1 MNSGMTSAQAR
12 KHVRRV
18 VARSGSSFS
27 AGMKVLPRK
36 RRDAMYAVYAFCREI
51 DDIADEGGSQAEK
64 LAALEEWR
72 EELERLF
79 EGHPTFPTAI
89 ALLDPVRE
97 FILPKDE
104 FLMLIEGMEADARGP
119 IQAPSMEELLS
130 YCRKVAG
137 AVGMLSI
144 RIFGARVDE
153 AATKFAVSLG
163 DALQLTNILR
173 DVTEDEEMDRL
184 YLPKELLDLHGIGSY
199 DPQAVLSDPK
209 LGAVCSD
216 VAGVAR
222 ERFGEARLALEL
234 LDWRVMRPALL
245 MMGVYEYTLDRLEER
260 GWDQVHVPLNISKW
274 EKAVTALRWAFRP
287 PL

>member
-1 MNSGMTSAQAR
+1 MTPAQAK

-27 AGMKVLPRK
+27 AGMKILPR
-36 RRDAMYAVYAFCREI
+36 RRRNAMYAVYAFCREI
-51 DDIADEGGSQAEK
+51 DDIADEGGTQAEK
-64 LAALEEWR
+64 LAALGTWR

-79 EGHPTFPTAI
+79 AGEPTTPTGV
-89 ALLDPVRE
+89 ALLDPIRE

-119 IQAPSMEELLS
+119 IQAPSMEELLD

-137 AVGMLSI
+137 AVGLLSI

-153 AATKFAVSLG
+153 PAEKFATSLG

-173 DVTEDEEMDRL
+173 DVAEDAEMDRL
-184 YLPKELLDLHGIGSY
+184 YLPRELLDLHGIGSY
-199 DPQAVLSDPK
+199 DPRAVLSDPN

-216 VAGVAR
+216 VSGIAR
-222 ERFGEARLALEL
+222 ERFGEARMALEL

-245 MMGVYEYTLDRLEER
+245 MMGVYEKTLDRLDER
-260 GWDQVHVPLNISKW
+260 GWDQISVPLKLSKW
-274 EKAVTALRWAFRP
+274 EKVVTALRWAFRP

>member
-1 MNSGMTSAQAR
+1 
-12 KHVRRV
+12 
-18 VARSGSSFS
+18 
-27 AGMKVLPRK
+27 MKILPRK

-64 LAALEEWR
+64 LAALEAWR

-79 EGHPTFPTAI
+79 EGHPTLPTAI
-89 ALLDPVRE
+89 ALQGPVRE

-104 FLMLIEGMEADARGP
+104 FLMLIEGMEVDARGP
-119 IQAPSMEELLS
+119 IQGPSMEELLA

-153 AATKFAVSLG
+153 PATKFAVSLG

-173 DVTEDEEMDRL
+173 DVAEDGEMGRL
-184 YLPKELLDLHGIGSY
+184 YLPRELLDLHGIDSY
-199 DPQAVLSDPK
+199 DPRAVLSDPN

-245 MMGVYEYTLDRLEER
+245 MMGVYEHTLDRLEGR
-260 GWDQVHVPLNISKW
+260 GWDQVHVPMKIGKW
-274 EKAVTALRWAFRP
+274 EKAITALRWVLRP